1 MKQLK
6 LVFAGLLLVVTAAV
20 ALPAMQVGAQG
31 PLDSV
36 CESNGDSAVCNEKNN
51 SSDDFVATLV
61 DTLVFIVGFLS
72 VFGIIIGGILYVSSS
87 GDSSNVTKAKNTILY
102 SIVGLVVAI
111 LAYAIVRF
119 VIQLF

>member
-6 LVFAGLLLVVTAAV
+6 LLFAGLLLVGTAAV
-20 ALPAMQVGAQG
+20 ALPVIQVGAQG

-72 VFGIIIGGILYVSSS
+72 VFGIIIGGILYVTSS

>member
-6 LVFAGLLLVVTAAV
+6 LLFAGLLLVVTAAV

-36 CESNGDSAVCNEKNN
+36 CESNGDSAVCSEKNN
-51 SSDDFVATLV
+51 SSNDFVNNLIN
-61 DTLVFIVGFLS
+61 TLVFIVGFLS
-72 VFGIIIGGILYVSSS
+72 VLGIIIGGILYVTSS

>member
-6 LVFAGLLLVVTAAV
+6 LVFVGMFLVIAAAV
-20 ALPAMQVGAQG
+20 AVPALQVSAQG
-31 PLDSV
+31 PLEDV
-36 CESNGDSAVCNEKNN
+36 CKSNGDSAVCNEQNN

-72 VFGIIIGGILYVSSS
+72 VFGIIIGGILYVTSS
-87 GDSSNVTKAKNTILY
+87 GDSSNVTKAKNTITY
-102 SIVGLVVAI
+102 SIIGLVVAI

-119 VIQLF
+119 VVQLF

>member
-6 LVFAGLLLVVTAAV
+6 LLFAGLLLIGTAAV
-20 ALPAMQVGAQG
+20 ALPVIQVGAQG

-72 VFGIIIGGILYVSSS
+72 VFGIIIGGILYVTSS

>member
-6 LVFAGLLLVVTAAV
+6 LVFVGLFLVIAAAV
-20 ALPAMQVGAQG
+20 AVPALQVSAQG
-31 PLDSV
+31 PLEDV
-36 CESNGDSAVCNEKNN
+36 CKSNGDSAVCNEQNN

-72 VFGIIIGGILYVSSS
+72 VFGIIIGGILYVTSS
-87 GDSSNVTKAKNTILY
+87 GDSSNVTKAKNTITY

-119 VIQLF
+119 VVQLF

>member
-1 MKQLK
+1 MKHLK
-6 LVFAGLLLVVTAAV
+6 LLLAGLLLVVTAAV
-20 ALPAMQVGAQG
+20 AVPALQVSAQG
-31 PLDSV
+31 PLDDV
-36 CESNGDSAVCNEKNN
+36 CQSNGDSAVCNDKNN

-61 DTLVFIVGFLS
+61 DTLIFIVGFLA
-72 VFGIIIGGILYVSSS
+72 VFGIIIGGILYVTSS

-111 LAYAIVRF
+111 LGYAIVRF